1 MKKKLKPR
9 ICVKL
14 RKLTIG
20 DYEAITSLWTKAKLP
35 FKPRGRDSREAYPAE
50 MAANPDFFVGA
61 FEDNNL
67 IGVVV
72 LSCDLRKGW
81 INRLAVDPE
90 CRRRG
95 VACALVAEAEKIF
108 RRRGVKLF
116 CALIEEGNV
125 VSKQLFKHCGYSEDR
140 SIAYFSKRDNED
152 I

>member
-9 ICVKL
+9 ICVEL
-14 RKLTIG
+14 RKLAIG
-20 DYEAITSLWTKAKLP
+20 DYEAIASLWTKAKLP
-35 FKPRGRDSREAYPAE
+35 FKSHGRDSREAIAAE

-61 FEDNNL
+61 FETNCL

-90 CRRRG
+90 YRRRG
-95 VACALVAEAEKIF
+95 VARVLIAEAEKIF
-108 RRRGVKLF
+108 GNRGVKLF
-116 CALIEEGNV
+116 CALIEGDNF
-125 VSKQLFKHCGYSEDR
+125 VSKQLFKHCGYAESKDV
-140 SIAYFSKRDNED
+140 AYFSKRDSED

>member
-1 MKKKLKPR
+1 
-9 ICVKL
+9 VKL

-20 DYEAITSLWTKAKLP
+20 DYEAITSLWTKAKLT
-35 FKPRGRDSREAYPAE
+35 FKPRGRDSREAMAAE

-81 INRLAVDPE
+81 ANRLAVDPE

-95 VACALVAEAEKIF
+95 VACALVAEAEKIL

>member
-1 MKKKLKPR
+1 VKP
-9 ICVKL
+9 

-35 FKPRGRDSREAYPAE
+35 FKPRGRDSREAIAAE

-61 FEDNNL
+61 FEHDNL
-67 IGVVV
+67 VGVVV
-72 LSCDLRKGW
+72 LGCDMRKGW

-116 CALIEEGNV
+116 CALIEEGNF
-125 VSKQLFKHCGYSEDR
+125 VSKQLFKHCGYSGDR

>member
-35 FKPRGRDSREAYPAE
+35 FKPRGRDSREAIAAE

-61 FEDNNL
+61 FEHDNL
-67 IGVVV
+67 VGVVV
-72 LSCDLRKGW
+72 LGCDMRKGW

-95 VACALVAEAEKIF
+95 VARVLIAEAEKIF